1 VNIGEMVAALLMRDL
16 FRGRQ
21 ERQRARDQ
29 ASLQFKR
36 ALNSIEDIVIDELSR
51 ANEAVIA
58 RVDALDARLAVLG
71 DAAIGGK
78 ATMDQ
83 SFSSA
88 QEPLRVWARSAKPR
102 LERAMTDLTSVRS
115 LAPEARQPAEAYA
128 LASEIMNAVEVYVS
142 AADAFLAGDFDGG
155 TEVVKQAHIAWRQMQ
170 GRLGLA
176 KYF

>member
-1 VNIGEMVAALLMRDL
+1 MNIGEVVAALIMRDL

-21 ERQRARDQ
+21 ERQRVRDQ
-29 ASLQFKR
+29 ASLQWES
-36 ALNSIEDIVIDELSR
+36 AYSSIEDIVIDELRR
-51 ANEAVIA
+51 ANDAVIA
-58 RVDALDARLAVLG
+58 RVDALDARLAVLE
-71 DAAIGGK
+71 DAAIVDK

-83 SFSSA
+83 LSSA

-102 LERAMTDLTSVRS
+102 LERAMTDLASVRS
-115 LAPEARQPAEAYA
+115 LAPEARQPAKAYA

-155 TEVVKQAHIAWRQMQ
+155 TEVVNQAHMAWRQMQ
-170 GRLGLA
+170 GRNGLA